1 MATSLI
7 RIADQAERLVRLV
20 GHVAAWSALL
30 LVLLV
35 AGNVLGRYLLG
46 IGSVAAQ
53 ELEWHVMAF
62 GALFGMAYGINQG
75 AEVRVDVLYERFGPR
90 TRLIVD
96 LIGTLGL
103 LVVSLA
109 LAWFAIGYVMQS
121 YAMNEGSPDPGG
133 LSQRYLLKGLLPAA
147 FLLLA
152 IQAAGM
158 TLVNIARLIAP
169 ADLRPE

>member
-7 RIADQAERLVRLV
+7 RIADQAQRLVRV
-20 GHVAAWSALL
+20 IGHVAAWSAVL

-46 IGSVAAQ
+46 ISSVASQ
-53 ELEWHVMAF
+53 ELEWHLMAF

-90 TRLIVD
+90 TKLCVD
-96 LIGTLGL
+96 LFGTIGL

-109 LAWFAIGYVMQS
+109 LAWFAVGYTLQS
-121 YAMNEGSPDPGG
+121 YALNEGSPDPGG

-169 ADLRPE
+169 ADPRPE

>member
-1 MATSLI
+1 MAQGLI
-7 RIADQAERLVRLV
+7 RIADQAERLVRV
-20 GHVAAWSALL
+20 IGHVAAWSAVL

-35 AGNVLGRYLLG
+35 AGNVLARYLLG
-46 IGSVAAQ
+46 FSNVASQ

-75 AEVRVDVLYERFGPR
+75 AEVRVDVLYERFDPR

-96 LIGTLGL
+96 LLGTIGLF
-103 LVVSLA
+103 VVSLA
-109 LAWFAIGYVMQS
+109 LAWFAVGYTLQS

-133 LSQRYLLKGLLPAA
+133 LSQRYLLKGLLPVA

-169 ADLRPE
+169 ADLRSE

>member
-7 RIADQAERLVRLV
+7 RIANQAERLVRLV

>member
-7 RIADQAERLVRLV
+7 RIADQAERLVRVV

-96 LIGTLGL
+96 LFGTLGL

>member
-7 RIADQAERLVRLV
+7 RIADQAQRLVRV
-20 GHVAAWSALL
+20 IGHVAAWSAVL

-46 IGSVAAQ
+46 ISSVASQ
-53 ELEWHVMAF
+53 ELEWHLMAF

-90 TRLIVD
+90 MKLCVD
-96 LIGTLGL
+96 LLGTIGL

-109 LAWFAIGYVMQS
+109 LAWFAIGYTLQS

-158 TLVNIARLIAP
+158 TLVNIARLVAP